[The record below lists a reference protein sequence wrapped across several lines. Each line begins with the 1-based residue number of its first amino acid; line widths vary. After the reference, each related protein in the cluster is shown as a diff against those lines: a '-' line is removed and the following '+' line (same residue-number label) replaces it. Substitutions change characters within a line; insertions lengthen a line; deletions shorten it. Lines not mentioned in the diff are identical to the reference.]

1 MLVCLVRNLANI
13 PDNRGAQRWRKKYN
27 IFTLTI
33 DDTILE
39 AEGNVEWFEQLYVLK
54 EYICESS

>member
-1 MLVCLVRNLANI
+1 MTQN
-13 PDNRGAQRWRKKYN
+13 Q
-27 IFTLTI
+27 
-33 DDTILE
+33 LE